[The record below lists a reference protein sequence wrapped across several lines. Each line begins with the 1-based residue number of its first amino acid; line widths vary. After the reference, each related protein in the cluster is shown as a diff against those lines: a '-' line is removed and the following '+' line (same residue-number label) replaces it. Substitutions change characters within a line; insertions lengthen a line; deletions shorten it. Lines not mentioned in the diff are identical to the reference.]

1 MNSVYFC
8 STTTNCPAPPPRPEE
23 NTDADGSNDAEVG
36 EEDTPRKRKT
46 KSQQEKDEQFNK
58 LLKIAQTDDHP
69 VELALAAISK
79 QMQRSLN
86 EEEQDELLDELRAVA
101 SSYFREKRKSKRS
114 AASAAISHPPVPLQT
129 PPPPPLRHASEMVAQ
144 PQPQQAVQNI
154 HQTDVGH
161 GDILFEMGDL
171 APMQQYN
178 MEIVRDSTG
187 GTYMKM

>member
-1 MNSVYFC
+1 M
-8 STTTNCPAPPPRPEE
+8 
-23 NTDADGSNDAEVG
+23 DGSNDAEVG

-46 KSQQEKDEQFNK
+46 KTQQEKDEQFNK

-69 VELALAAISK
+69 LELALAAISK

-101 SSYFREKRKSKRS
+101 SSYFREKQRSKRS

-129 PPPPPLRHASEMVAQ
+129 PPPPPLQHASEMVAQ

>member
-1 MNSVYFC
+1 MHSVYFC
-8 STTTNCPAPPPRPEE
+8 STTTNCPAPPRPEA
-23 NTDADGSNDAEVG
+23 NADADGSNNAEVG

-58 LLKIAQTDDHP
+58 LLKIAQTEDHP

-79 QMQRSLN
+79 QMQMSLN
-86 EEEQDELLDELRAVA
+86 EEEQDELLDVLQAVA
-101 SSYFREKRKSKRS
+101 SSYFREKRKLKKQ
-114 AASAAISHPPVPLQT
+114 AASAAITHPAVPLQT
-129 PPPPPLRHASEMVAQ
+129 PPPPPLRHASEMVLQ

-154 HQTDVGH
+154 HQTDVGR
-161 GDILFEMGDL
+161 GDILFEMGDM

-178 MEIVRDSTG
+178 MEIVHDSTG

>member
-1 MNSVYFC
+1 MNSVYLF

-23 NTDADGSNDAEVG
+23 NTGADGSNDAEVG

-69 VELALAAISK
+69 VELALASISK

-86 EEEQDELLDELRAVA
+86 EDEQDELLDELRAVA
-101 SSYFREKRKSKRS
+101 SSYFREKRKSKRTS
-114 AASAAISHPPVPLQT
+114 ASAAITHPPAPLQT
-129 PPPPPLRHASEMVAQ
+129 PPPPPLRHASEMVPQ
-144 PQPQQAVQNI
+144 PQAQQAVQNI
-154 HQTDVGH
+154 HQTDVGR

-178 MEIVRDSTG
+178 MEIVHDSTG
-187 GTYMKM
+187 GAYMKM